1 MFPAQKISPLEKVP
15 LSELRVSLLC
25 VNSRSILLQNEEYPF
40 QPPLLNAR
48 VSLNFEGSSSRATKL
63 MSMPRKRSPAGSREL
78 RDRSP
83 CADLTFATA
92 MTAKKRSLPPRL
104 LSLDFNI

>member
-1 MFPAQKISPLEKVP
+1 MNRKIVSAEYRFQHRRFSPLEKVP

-48 VSLNFEGSSSRATKL
+48 VSLNPEDSSSRATKL
-63 MSMPRKRSPAGSREL
+63 MSMPRKTVAGGFKRTP
-78 RDRSP
+78 DRSP
-83 CADLTFATA
+83 
-92 MTAKKRSLPPRL
+92 
-104 LSLDFNI
+104 